1 MPRCRVKLMS
11 GTQLHFKLAAA
22 VVWRSTNLRNQI
34 IKKAFSF
41 RHWLF
46 QRPKIVVQMKC
57 FWKKKWG
64 EKLRKNTADSLV
76 ICLAFDFLGKW
87 KGFRLFCYLLCP
99 LVYRARFLNP
109 DRIVDEHSLN
119 DVLDVTRDK
128 NWKNKSAGSQEK
140 MRRKKMMCQQKPEF
154 RFNSLKKWKN

>member
-1 MPRCRVKLMS
+1 MFLEKKNEGKSYEKILRILS
-11 GTQLHFKLAAA
+11 SSA
-22 VVWRSTNLRNQI
+22 WRLI
-34 IKKAFSF
+34 
-41 RHWLF
+41 
-46 QRPKIVVQMKC
+46 
-57 FWKKKWG
+57 
-64 EKLRKNTADSLV
+64 
-76 ICLAFDFLGKW
+76 FLGKW

-140 MRRKKMMCQQKPEF
+140 MRRKKKMSTKAWISF
-154 RFNSLKKWKN
+154 